1 VLINEAYKA
10 ANPGNTQ
17 LAQWL
22 DAQLETFDKLYGSKR
37 PKYLEGYAK
46 LKEAI
51 KPWGTK

>member
-17 LAQWL
+17 LASWL
-22 DAQLETFDKLYGSKR
+22 DEHLAAFDRIYGGKR
-37 PKYLEGYAK
+37 PRYLEGYRK

-51 KPWGTK
+51 RPWGK